1 MSANRQRWKEKTQE
15 AIQKQPERKD
25 GFRTDSELAVD
36 RLYIQEEQSDSE
48 FLEKIGFPGEFPFT
62 RGVYPSM
69 YRGRLW
75 TMRQYAGFGS
85 AEETNERYKYLVEA
99 GQTGLSVAFD
109 LPTQMGYDSDHA
121 MALGE
126 VGKAGVAISSLKDM
140 EILFAGIPLGKV
152 STSMTINAPASI
164 LLAMYV
170 AVAEQQGV
178 SYDQIAGTTQNDILK
193 EYIARKTYIFPPEFS
208 MRLATDVIIYCAERL
223 PKWNP
228 ISISGYHMREA
239 GATASQEIAFTLA
252 NGLEYINAVLARGMD
267 IDRFASQLSFF
278 FSCDNNFLEEI
289 AKFRAARRLW
299 ARLVK
304 ECFGAKKKESMM
316 LRFHTQTGG
325 STLTAQQPWNNV
337 IRTTLQALAAVLG
350 GTQSLHTNSYDEALA
365 LPTAEAVRIALR
377 TQQIIAE
384 ESGAADTI
392 DPLGGS
398 YYLEDLTDR
407 LEAEARRYIAK
418 VDDLGG
424 MRKAIEMGYIQR
436 EIEQTAYRKQ
446 REIEGE
452 RRVVVGV
459 NAFIGENSHA
469 PKVMKVVPEVVEK
482 QVRRLQDARRSR
494 DTKAVQQSLEKLK
507 TITRTSE
514 NLMPAIMDAVKTYA
528 TVGEICDIFRAEF
541 GQYHEPV
548 TV

>member
-1 MSANRQRWKEKTQE
+1 MSARKRWEEKVHQAT
-15 AIQKQPERKD
+15 QKQPERKTD
-25 GFRTDSELAVD
+25 FKTDSELAVE
-36 RLYIQEEQSDSE
+36 RLVTPVSHSEQDFSE
-48 FLEKIGFPGEFPFT
+48 QVGYPGESPFT

-75 TMRQYAGFGS
+75 TMRQYAGFAS

-126 VGKAGVAISSLKDM
+126 VGKAGVAISSLRDM
-140 EILFAGIPLGKV
+140 EILFEGIPLGKV
-152 STSMTINAPASI
+152 STSMTINSPASI

-170 AVAEQQGV
+170 ALAEKQGIA
-178 SYDQIAGTTQNDILK
+178 YDQIAGTTQNDILK

-208 MRLATDVIIYCAERL
+208 MRLATDVIMYCAEKL
-223 PKWNP
+223 PRWNP

-239 GATASQEIAFTLA
+239 GATASQEIAFALA
-252 NGLEYINAVLARGMD
+252 NGLNYVQAVLERGMD
-267 IDRFASQLSFF
+267 IDRFAAQLSFF
-278 FSCDNNFLEEI
+278 FSCDNNFLEEV

-299 ARLVK
+299 ARLVQ
-304 ECFGAKKKESMM
+304 ERFGAKKKESLL

-325 STLTAQQPWNNV
+325 STLTAQQPLNNV

-392 DPLGGS
+392 DPFGGS
-398 YYLEDLTDR
+398 YYLEQLTDQ
-407 LEAEARRYIAK
+407 LETEAQKYIAK
-418 VDDLGG
+418 VEHLGG
-424 MRKAIEMGYIQR
+424 MRRAIETGYVQR

-446 REIEGE
+446 REIEAKQ
-452 RRVVVGV
+452 RIVVGV
-459 NAFIGENSHA
+459 NAFTGDKSEAHA
-469 PKVMKVVPEVVEK
+469 IMKIVPDVVEK
-482 QVRRLQDARRSR
+482 QVQRVHEVRNNR
-494 DTKAVQQSLEKLK
+494 DKKAAQAALEKLRTVSK
-507 TITRTSE
+507 TSE
-514 NLMPAIMDAVKTYA
+514 NLMPVILECVRAYV
-528 TVGEICDIFRAEF
+528 TVGEVCDIFRAEF
-541 GQYHEPV
+541 GQYHEPA
-548 TV
+548 TL

>member
-1 MSANRQRWKEKTQE
+1 VSARKRWEEKVHQAT
-15 AIQKQPERKD
+15 QKQPERKTD
-25 GFRTDSELAVD
+25 FKTDSELAVE
-36 RLYIQEEQSDSE
+36 RLVTPVSHSEQDFSE
-48 FLEKIGFPGEFPFT
+48 QVGYPGESPFT

-75 TMRQYAGFGS
+75 TMRQYAGFAS

-126 VGKAGVAISSLKDM
+126 VGKAGVAISSLRDM
-140 EILFAGIPLGKV
+140 EILFEGIPLGKV
-152 STSMTINAPASI
+152 STSMTINSPASI

-170 AVAEQQGV
+170 ALAEKQGIA
-178 SYDQIAGTTQNDILK
+178 YDQIAGTTQNDILK

-208 MRLATDVIIYCAERL
+208 MRLATDVIMYCAEKL
-223 PKWNP
+223 PRWNP

-239 GATASQEIAFTLA
+239 GATASQEIAFALA
-252 NGLEYINAVLARGMD
+252 NGLNYVQAVLERGMD
-267 IDRFASQLSFF
+267 IDRFAAQLSFF
-278 FSCDNNFLEEI
+278 FSCDNNFLEEV

-299 ARLVK
+299 ARLVQ
-304 ECFGAKKKESMM
+304 ERFGAKKKESLL

-325 STLTAQQPWNNV
+325 STLTAQQPLNNV

-392 DPLGGS
+392 DPFGGS
-398 YYLEDLTDR
+398 YYLEQLTDQ
-407 LEAEARRYIAK
+407 LETEAQKYIAK
-418 VDDLGG
+418 VEHLGG
-424 MRKAIEMGYIQR
+424 MRRAIETGYVQR

-446 REIEGE
+446 REIEAKQ
-452 RRVVVGV
+452 RIVVGV
-459 NAFIGENSHA
+459 NAFTGDKSEAHA
-469 PKVMKVVPEVVEK
+469 IMKIVPDVVEK
-482 QVRRLQDARRSR
+482 QVQRVHEVRNNR
-494 DTKAVQQSLEKLK
+494 DKKAAQAALEKLRTVSK
-507 TITRTSE
+507 TSE
-514 NLMPAIMDAVKTYA
+514 NLMPVILECVRAYV
-528 TVGEICDIFRAEF
+528 TVGEVCDIFRAEF
-541 GQYHEPV
+541 GQYHEPA
-548 TV
+548 TL

>member
-1 MSANRQRWKEKTQE
+1 MSGRKRWEEKVQQ
-15 AIQKQPERKD
+15 AIKKQPERKPE
-25 GFRTDSELAVD
+25 FKTDSELTVD
-36 RLYIQEEQSDSE
+36 RLATPRHQTQQEFSEQV
-48 FLEKIGFPGEFPFT
+48 GHPGELPFT

-75 TMRQYAGFGS
+75 TMRQYAGFAS
-85 AEETNERYKYLVEA
+85 AEETNQRYKYLVDA

-121 MALGE
+121 MVLGE

-140 EILFAGIPLGKV
+140 EILFEGIPLGKV
-152 STSMTINAPASI
+152 STSMTINSPASI

-170 AVAEQQGV
+170 AVAEKQGV
-178 SYDQIAGTTQNDILK
+178 SYNQIAGTTQNDILK

-208 MRLATDVIIYCAERL
+208 MRLATDVIMYCADTL
-223 PKWNP
+223 PRWNP

-239 GATASQEIAFTLA
+239 GATAAQEIGFALA
-252 NGLEYINAVLARGMD
+252 NGLGYVEAVLKRGMD
-267 IDRFASQLSFF
+267 IDRFALQLSFF

-299 ARLVK
+299 ASLVK
-304 ECFGAKKKESMM
+304 ERFMPQKKESLM

-325 STLTAQQPWNNV
+325 STLTAQQPLNNV

-398 YYLEDLTDR
+398 YYLEELTHR
-407 LEAEARRYIAK
+407 LEREARSYIAK
-418 VDDLGG
+418 VDALGG
-424 MRKAIEMGYIQR
+424 MSKAIEMGYVQR

-446 REIEGE
+446 REIEAKQ
-452 RRVVVGV
+452 RRVVGV
-459 NAFIGENSHA
+459 NAFIGEDNHA
-469 PKVMKVVPEVVEK
+469 PKIMKIVPEIVEK
-482 QVRRLQDARRSR
+482 QVRRVQEVRTNRNA
-494 DTKAVQQSLEKLK
+494 KAVQGALDKLREVSK
-507 TITRTSE
+507 TSE
-514 NLMPAIMDAVKTYA
+514 NLMPAILEAVRAYA

-548 TV
+548 TL

>member
-1 MSANRQRWKEKTQE
+1 MSARKRWEEKTKE
-15 AIQKQPERKD
+15 VTKKHPERKSE
-25 GFRTDSELAVD
+25 FKTDSELPVD
-36 RLYIQEEQSDSE
+36 RLYAPDDRSE
-48 FLEKIGFPGEFPFT
+48 PEISEKIGFPGESPFT

-85 AEETNERYKYLVEA
+85 AEETNQRYKYLVEA

-140 EILFAGIPLGKV
+140 EILFEGIPLGKV

-170 AVAEQQGV
+170 AVAENQGV
-178 SYDQIAGTTQNDILK
+178 AHHQIVGTTQNDILK
-193 EYIARKTYIFPPEFS
+193 EYIARKTFIFPPEFS
-208 MRLATDVIIYCAERL
+208 MRLATDVIMYCAERL
-223 PKWNP
+223 PRWNP

-239 GATASQEIAFTLA
+239 GATAAQEIAFALA
-252 NGLEYINAVLARGMD
+252 NGLEYVNAVLARGMD
-267 IDRFASQLSFF
+267 IDKFSSQLSFF

-299 ARLVK
+299 ASLVK
-304 ECFGAKKKESMM
+304 ERFGAKKKESLM

-325 STLTAQQPWNNV
+325 STLTAQQPLNNI

-398 YYLEDLTDR
+398 YYLEDLTEK
-407 LEAEARRYIAK
+407 LEAEARKFIAK

-424 MRKAIEMGYIQR
+424 MRKAIEMGYVQR
-436 EIEQTAYRKQ
+436 EIEQTAYHKQ
-446 REIEGE
+446 REIEQKK
-452 RRVVVGV
+452 RIVVGV
-459 NAFIGENSHA
+459 NAFVGEEKHT
-469 PKVMKVVPEVVEK
+469 PEILKMVPEIVEK
-482 QVRRLQDARRSR
+482 QVRRLQDVRGSR
-494 DTKAVQQSLEKLK
+494 DAKAVQQALEQLK
-507 TITRTSE
+507 KVARTSD
-514 NLMPAIMDAVKTYA
+514 NLMPAILEAVKAYV

-541 GQYHEPV
+541 GQYHEPA
-548 TV
+548 TL